1 MIDISQ
7 IQFPSRELSKLKS
20 VNCFAIFIS
29 LSILVNPATLYFHL
43 ATIFFR
49 SEIKTFYTYKEIR
62 TAKQHKISK
71 KRVLENVF

>member
-7 IQFPSRELSKLKS
+7 IQFPSRELSKLKF
-20 VNCFAIFIS
+20 VDYFATFIS

-43 ATIFFR
+43 ATILLR
-49 SEIKTFYTYKEIR
+49 SEIKTFYIYKEIR
-62 TAKQHKISK
+62 TAKQQKISK